1 MVLDT
6 AIQLAL
12 TIVLSEKTRLLMNFR
27 EREATRVQLE
37 PHLGDG
43 TWLGVAA
50 PAESATTGS
59 RQLAH
64 DQVV

>member
-1 MVLDT
+1 ME
-6 AIQLAL
+6 
-12 TIVLSEKTRLLMNFR
+12 SH
-27 EREATRVQLE
+27 QLE

-43 TWLGVAA
+43 LGVAA

-64 DQVV
+64 DEVV